1 MHLHDLVIAAPT
13 ILRYALPWVKE
24 GVTHLYHKHV
34 VHGGIHYASHRSH
47 KVYGLLHRLPWLVDV
62 AIVTLMVAFAPVV
75 EHAADSIVEHVDHH
89 VESKEHVVTAT
100 E

>member
-75 EHAADSIVEHVDHH
+75 EHAADSIVEHLTGSAEHGDAKH
-89 VESKEHVVTAT
+89 VAAE
-100 E
+100 